1 MLGDKIK
8 QIRKDK
14 NISQKEFAKIL
25 KIPVSTLANYENNHR
40 EPSIDMLNK
49 IAESLGVS
57 ISELAG
63 TKKNILE
70 TAINLLLE
78 EGFTIEKISEETK
91 IPIIE
96 INNILNKKNS
106 SIENYLKLFNYLGY
120 KNEDVFEIIIEDTA
134 VDSIY
139 NNDGSD
145 DVKNILKSMFLGEKL
160 PLDKV
165 LMNFAEEDRDF
176 LTKIFAIGALNHS
189 NKLTNSNNHLSVNEL
204 DLLNNYNLMNEEGQK
219 KLIEYSNDIV
229 KIYLNKF

>member
-1 MLGDKIK
+1 M
-8 QIRKDK
+8 
-14 NISQKEFAKIL
+14 
-25 KIPVSTLANYENNHR
+25 ANYENNHR